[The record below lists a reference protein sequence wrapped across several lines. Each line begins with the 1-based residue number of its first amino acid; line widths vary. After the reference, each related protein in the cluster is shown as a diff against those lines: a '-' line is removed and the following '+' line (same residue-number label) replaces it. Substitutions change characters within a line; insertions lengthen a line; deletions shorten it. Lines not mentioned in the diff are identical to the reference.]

1 MSKYYS
7 VATNNRFANL
17 NLDSEDE
24 QILSVKP
31 DSVIKAEQDKA
42 NKVAEDNK
50 SFKATKKNVKGT
62 NKSDN
67 NKSGNKA
74 VGTSSPVRGGGD
86 YEAQPDNRGRDR
98 ERHTRKAEESN
109 KKKFDNKLR
118 DGKKQFDRK
127 GEFGVKRSAP
137 EDHDPKSVAYDKE
150 AAERDNQEA
159 AVTQSNSF
167 NGKKEED
174 DKPKKPPG
182 ISVSAYLEE
191 IEGDRYKLPEATSPQ
206 KFDDLEKD
214 LSSAGLTCLKKAD
227 QDVVVP
233 LGKKNDRT
241 SKSTRATVE
250 LCDIGRVPKLIQEGK
265 RDSRKNN
272 YQQKNE
278 REDQNESPK
287 KHFSKKAYKDEKL
300 FPELE

>member
-42 NKVAEDNK
+42 IKAAEDNK
-50 SFKATKKNVKGT
+50 GFKGTKKSVKGT
-62 NKSDN
+62 NKGDI

-74 VGTSSPVRGGGD
+74 SSSPVRGGGD
-86 YEAQPDNRGRDR
+86 YEAQPDSRGRDR
-98 ERHTRKAEESN
+98 ERNTRKAEESE
-109 KKKFDNKLR
+109 KKKLDNKLR
-118 DGKKQFDRK
+118 DGKKQYDRK

-137 EDHDPKSVAYDKE
+137 EDHDPKSVAYDKD
-150 AAERDNQEA
+150 AAERDNKEEA
-159 AVTQSNSF
+159 VETQYSF
-167 NGKKEED
+167 NGKEKEDE
-174 DKPKKPPG
+174 KNKKPPG
-182 ISVSAYLEE
+182 ISVTAYLEE
-191 IEGDRYKLPEATSPQ
+191 IKCDRYKLPEATSPQ

-250 LCDIGRVPKLIQEGK
+250 LCDIGSVPKLYDPSNNRN
-265 RDSRKNN
+265 RDSKKNT
-272 YQQKNE
+272 YKNE
-278 REDQNESPK
+278 REENESPK